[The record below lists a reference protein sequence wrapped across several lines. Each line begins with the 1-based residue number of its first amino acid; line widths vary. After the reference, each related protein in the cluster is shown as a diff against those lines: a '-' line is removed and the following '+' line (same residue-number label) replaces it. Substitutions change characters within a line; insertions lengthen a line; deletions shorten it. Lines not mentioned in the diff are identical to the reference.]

1 MCFVTVYRANEF
13 DLFFFCFITK
23 ICHLEGRECKKL
35 DAHNV
40 KCNDQLLYVRIVF
53 TKVDP
58 EAEFLT
64 VSIIGTSTTI

>member
-1 MCFVTVYRANEF
+1 MCFVTVCRANEF
-13 DLFFFCFITK
+13 DLFFITK

-40 KCNDQLLYVRIVF
+40 KCNDQLLYIRIVL

-64 VSIIGTSTTI
+64 VSIRHINYI